1 MKKSQVFRTKSDL
14 IFYVALMALPVLQF
28 AIFYFYVNF
37 DSFALAFQKWDPIKL
52 RYTWDGLNNFKEI
65 FSKEEFS
72 KYVQLA
78 GRSALFGCV
87 SVFVLTPLALIFSYY
102 IYKKK
107 KMSGLFSTL
116 LYLPNIISGAVV
128 SFIFVIF
135 LDRGVPI
142 IVEALFKTE
151 IGPIFKGDGVFWSAF
166 FFSFWFSFGTNVLMY
181 TGAMKK
187 IPESTTEAAK
197 IDGVTSAQEFFLVVL
212 PQIFPT
218 LITFVVIT
226 LSGMFTHEMSLFSMA
241 GFNVMPP
248 QENMGYY
255 LYTRTYKQ
263 DEALNPSLAALGM
276 VLTAVT
282 SALVFGVRAFLNK
295 INPMGEKQ

>member
-1 MKKSQVFRTKSDL
+1 MKKNRVFRTKSDL
-14 IFYVALMALPVLQF
+14 IFYAALMALPCLQF

-37 DSFALAFQKWDPIKL
+37 DSFALAFKKWDAIEL
-52 RYTWDGLNNFKEI
+52 QYTWDGFNNFKSI
-65 FSKEEFS
+65 FSQEEFIHFL
-72 KYVQLA
+72 QLA

-87 SVFVLTPLALIFSYY
+87 SILVLTPLSLVFSYY
-102 IYKKK
+102 IYKQKTL
-107 KMSGLFSTL
+107 SRFFSTL

-142 IVEALFKTE
+142 VVEKLFGTE
-151 IGPIFKGDGVFWSAF
+151 IGPIFKGNGVFWSAF

-187 IPESTTEAAK
+187 IPESTTEAAQ
-197 IDGVTSAQEFFLVVL
+197 IDGASSAQEFFSIVI

-218 LITFVVIT
+218 IITFAVIT
-226 LSGMFTHEMSLFSMA
+226 LSAMFTHEMSLFSMA

-263 DEALNPSLAALGM
+263 DETLNPGLAALGM

-282 SALVFGVRAFLNK
+282 SVLVFSVRGFLNK
-295 INPMGEKQ
+295 INPMGDK

>member
-1 MKKSQVFRTKSDL
+1 MKRSQVFRQKSDL
-14 IFYVALMALPVLQF
+14 IFYILLMFLPVLQF
-28 AIFYFYVNF
+28 VVFYFYVNF
-37 DSFALAFQKWDPIKL
+37 DSFALAFKRWDPIKL
-52 RYTWDGLNNFKEI
+52 QYVWDGFNNFKYI
-65 FSKEEFS
+65 FSAEQFS

-87 SVFVLTPLALIFSYY
+87 SIFVLVPLSLVFSYY

-107 KMSGLFSTL
+107 RLSGLFSTL

-135 LDRGVPI
+135 LDRGIPI
-142 IVEALFKTE
+142 VIESLFNKE

-166 FFSFWFSFGTNVLMY
+166 FFAFWFSFGANILMY
-181 TGAMKK
+181 LGAMNK
-187 IPESTTEAAK
+187 IPISTTEAAQL
-197 IDGVTSAQEFFLVVL
+197 DGVTPAQEFFLIVI

-218 LITFVVIT
+218 IITFAVIT

-255 LYTRTYKQ
+255 LYTRTYQ
-263 DEALNPSLAALGM
+263 QIESQNPMLAALGM

-282 SALVFGVRAFLNK
+282 TVLVFSARGFLNK
-295 INPMGEKQ
+295 INPMGD